1 MPMRWNLPSVR
12 LSRAISRSPCRTW
25 ISTEVWLSAA
35 VENVSVLLVGIVRDE
50 QVVLAEHPLGHEPEE
65 HAHLGACHAPSDGS
79 DGTAG
84 HPVGDARGEG
94 MEHATHRRD
103 VGVYPLR
110 SIEHAGRSCTGRV
123 QTGEVSDQ
131 LLGTGGDRREV
142 RVQRFTEV

>member
-1 MPMRWNLPSVR
+1 MDGDPEPELVR
-12 LSRAISRSPCRTW
+12 PERVA
-25 ISTEVWLSAA
+25 
-35 VENVSVLLVGIVRDE
+35 LLESEDVGADVVHGARVVGRVGIVRDE

-103 VGVYPLR
+103 VGVHPLR
-110 SIEHAGRSCTGRV
+110 SIEHAGRSCAGRV

-131 LLGTGGDRREV
+131 LLGAGGDRREV